1 MPQSSTRPRARQPR
15 SPRQGLRPDWSASN
29 KPARVLEDLWSAS
42 HFETLVFKFETLREA
57 RGEFGA
63 VSDDD
68 EDRFGFPMNIKQQV
82 GDDLR
87 RFLIE
92 IAGWLVAQQQL
103 RFHDQRARKRDALF
117 LAA

>member
-42 HFETLVFKFETLREA
+42 HCFETLVFKFETLRKA

-68 EDRFGFPMNIKQQV
+68 EERCGFPMNIKQQV
-82 GDDLR
+82 GVDLR
-87 RFLIE
+87 RFLKV
-92 IAGWLVAQQQL
+92 G
-103 RFHDQRARKRDALF
+103 RASWR
-117 LAA
+117 